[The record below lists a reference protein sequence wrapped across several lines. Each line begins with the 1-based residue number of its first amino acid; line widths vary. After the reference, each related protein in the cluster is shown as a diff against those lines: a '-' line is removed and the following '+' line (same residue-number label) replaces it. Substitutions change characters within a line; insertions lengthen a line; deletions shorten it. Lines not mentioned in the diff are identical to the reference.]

1 MSSIRLYVGVAA
13 AWFPALC
20 WPQRTPAA
28 SSGELLVIAIQN
40 NRELSA
46 VRQRAE
52 EARGLLKQAGVR
64 PALTLEATGATGRPL
79 GTPGEEQ
86 YGAGFSQTFETAG
99 KRSRR
104 IEVVEKQLALAEAE
118 YDERVRQLRF
128 EIRARYAELAGESER
143 LGILD
148 RLHAAYGQSLQLMTA
163 RVEQGDAS
171 ALERDL
177 LSVELNRTTAQRET
191 AAGRLEAARADLAR
205 IAGLTDPQAVA
216 APRQAAV
223 PQGPPDLVT
232 LKESG
237 LAKRPDLRAAGLLME
252 QGVAEIA
259 LAKAQSHADITLSA
273 GYSRVYSSF
282 DGQFGTAAN
291 GAITPLHDR
300 DDILSAGVSVPLFGR
315 KRNAGNIEAAVARS
329 RGSQYRREF
338 LERSIPLEIEGAWK
352 RLNSARQAYQT
363 LHDNVLRQAEKN
375 LEVIRRAYELG
386 QLRLLDVLN
395 EQRRLLDTEL
405 AGVDAKLDV
414 LRALAE
420 LERASGEEL
429 P

>member
-1 MSSIRLYVGVAA
+1 MSSIRLLVGVAA
-13 AWFPALC
+13 AWFSALC
-20 WPQRTPAA
+20 WSQQTPAA
-28 SSGELLVIAIQN
+28 SSGELLAIAVQN

-64 PALTLEATGATGRPL
+64 PALTFEAAGATGRPL
-79 GTPGEEQ
+79 GTQGEEQ

-128 EIRARYAELAGESER
+128 EIRTRYADLASESER

-148 RLHAAYGQSLQLMTA
+148 RLHAAYSQSLRLMTA
-163 RVEQGDAS
+163 RVKQGDAS

-177 LSVELNRTTAQRET
+177 LSVELNRTTAQKEA
-191 AAGRLEAARADLAR
+191 AAGRIEAARADLAR
-205 IAGLTDPQAVA
+205 IAGLADPQMVA
-216 APRQAAV
+216 APLQAAL
-223 PQGPPDLVT
+223 PQTPADLAR

-237 LAKRPDLRAAGLLME
+237 LSKRPDLRAAGLLIE
-252 QGVAEIA
+252 QGAAEIA
-259 LAKAQSHADITLSA
+259 LAQAQSRADITLSA
-273 GYSRVYSSF
+273 GYSRVYSRF
-282 DGQFGTAAN
+282 DDQFGITGS
-291 GAITPLHDR
+291 GALTQLHDR
-300 DDILSAGVSVPLFGR
+300 DDILSAGVSVPLFSR

-352 RLNSARQAYQT
+352 RLSSARQAYQT
-363 LHDNVLRQAEKN
+363 LNDAVLRQAEKN

-405 AGVDAKLDV
+405 AGVDARLDV

-420 LERASGEEL
+420 LERATGAEL